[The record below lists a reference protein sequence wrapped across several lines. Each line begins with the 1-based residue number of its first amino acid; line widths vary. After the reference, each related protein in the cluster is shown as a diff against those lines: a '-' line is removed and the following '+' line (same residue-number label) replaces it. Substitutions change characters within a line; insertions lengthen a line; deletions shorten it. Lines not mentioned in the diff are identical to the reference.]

1 MELVVL
7 GTGQKQNKQTDFVR
21 FHNTLDHR
29 GPDASGIHN
38 SADDS
43 LHLGSKRLSI
53 LDPSDT
59 SNQPQYSEDKRYCV
73 VFNGEIYNFL
83 EVKKELIELGYKF
96 KTTGDTEVLLKSYLH
111 WGEKCQLKLDGMWH
125 LQYGMIKKK
134 HFSYQE
140 IDLEKNLYFT

>member
-1 MELVVL
+1 MC
-7 GTGQKQNKQTDFVR
+7 GISGAWNRSRNKINKQDFVR

-59 SNQPQYSEDKRYCV
+59 SNQPQYSEDKRYCI

-83 EVKKELIELGYKF
+83 EIKEELIELGYDF
-96 KTTGDTEVLLKSYLH
+96 KTIRHGSTFKIL
-111 WGEKCQLKLDGMWH
+111 
-125 LQYGMIKKK
+125 
-134 HFSYQE
+134 
-140 IDLEKNLYFT
+140 FTLG